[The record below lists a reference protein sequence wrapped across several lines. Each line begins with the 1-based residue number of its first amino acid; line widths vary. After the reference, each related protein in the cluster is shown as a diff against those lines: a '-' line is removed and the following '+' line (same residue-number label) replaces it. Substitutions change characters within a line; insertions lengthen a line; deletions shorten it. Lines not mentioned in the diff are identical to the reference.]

1 MVKNAKSPGWMKLAN
16 RVVVALQ
23 KRGLVTGTVRL
34 LSVPGR
40 KIGEMRTTPVPP
52 LVLEGRRYIVGL
64 VELPED
70 ERAFVLREIS
80 RGPAPSNHRRRT
92 PSRKPPRSAP
102 SSRSSRR
109 KAGVRERVGKAPGAH
124 TVPCY
129 I

>member
-80 RGPAPSNHRRRT
+80 REAPDGAGFFVRAGTVESPT
-92 PSRKPPRSAP
+92 PDSFAKAAPKRAVFEVVPTEGGRS
-102 SSRSSRR
+102 
-109 KAGVRERVGKAPGAH
+109 
-124 TVPCY
+124 
-129 I
+129 